1 MTTVHGF
8 QLQREQD
15 IKELNTHAGVYR
27 HDKTG
32 AEVLSLTNDDENKV
46 FGVTFRTPPADSTG
60 VAHILEHSV
69 LCGSRKYPV
78 KEPCAII
85 TT

>member
-1 MTTVHGF
+1 MTAVHGF
-8 QLQREQD
+8 QLQRERG

-46 FGVTFRTPPADSTG
+46 FGVEQCAARERNSEGDEDGLPFR
-60 VAHILEHSV
+60 
-69 LCGSRKYPV
+69 CCR
-78 KEPCAII
+78 
-85 TT
+85 